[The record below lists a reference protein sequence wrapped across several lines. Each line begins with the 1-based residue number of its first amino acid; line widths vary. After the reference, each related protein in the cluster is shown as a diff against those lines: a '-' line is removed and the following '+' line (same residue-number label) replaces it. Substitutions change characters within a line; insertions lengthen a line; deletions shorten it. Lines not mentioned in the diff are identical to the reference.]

1 MTFATL
7 PPTMFL
13 VAHVDYV
20 RSVCVLPLGPE
31 ETELTVD
38 WFVYRNLLDHP
49 ALDVGQLTAFAS
61 QVVSED
67 ARVCELNQAGL
78 RCGRHAGGVLLEI
91 EEHVY
96 AFEQWVR
103 EKLDHG
109 GR

>member
-1 MTFATL
+1 
-7 PPTMFL
+7 
-13 VAHVDYV
+13 V
-20 RSVCVLPLGPE
+20 RVLPLGPE

-38 WFVYRNLLDHP
+38 WFVYRDLLDHP
-49 ALDVGQLTAFAS
+49 ALNVGQLTAFAS

-96 AFEQWVR
+96 DFEQWVR